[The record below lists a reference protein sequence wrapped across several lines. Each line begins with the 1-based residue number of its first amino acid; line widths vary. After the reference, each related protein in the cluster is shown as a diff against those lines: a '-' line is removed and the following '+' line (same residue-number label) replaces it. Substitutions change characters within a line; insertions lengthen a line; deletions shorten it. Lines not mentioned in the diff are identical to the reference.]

1 MFLWELLVVVLL
13 IMLNGFFAMS
23 ELAIVSARRAR
34 LQQMADE
41 GSGGARV
48 AIALAEDPGRFL
60 STVQIGISLVG
71 VLAGAYGGATLS
83 VYLADALR
91 GVGPIAPYADSVA
104 IATVVIGITY
114 FSLIVGELVPKRFA
128 LANAEAIAS
137 AVARPMAW
145 LARAASPVVW
155 FLGISTSAVMRLFG
169 LRSEKENTVTEEE
182 VKTMIAEGTE
192 SGVFAPAERELIE
205 GVLRLADRTVRAIM
219 TPRPDVMWLD
229 VDDAPETVI
238 REIRE
243 GGHSRLPVC
252 RRDLDEVLGVVHTKD
267 LLDAALA
274 GRPLDL
280 RAGAAKPLIVHDG
293 TPVLRL
299 LELFRSSGVHMAIV
313 VDEYGSVEGLATVTD
328 ILEAIAGE
336 LPELGRE
343 DDPGV
348 VRRDDGTWL
357 VDGMLPIDEVEARL
371 GLRGMRGDDDDFHTL
386 AGFVLRR
393 LGRVPKPADSFLWE
407 DVRFEVID
415 MDGRRVDKV
424 LVTPVPA
431 PEEQGH
437 TV

>member
-23 ELAIVSARRAR
+23 ELALVSARRAR

-41 GSGGARV
+41 GSRGARV
-48 AIALAEDPGRFL
+48 AIELADDHSRLL

-71 VLAGAYGGATLS
+71 VLAGAYGGATLAGY
-83 VYLADALR
+83 VAVWIRGIPAL
-91 GVGPIAPYADSVA
+91 APYADGIS
-104 IATVVIGITY
+104 IAAVVIAITY
-114 FSLIVGELVPKRFA
+114 FSLIIGELVPKRFA
-128 LANAEAIAS
+128 LANAEPIA
-137 AVARPMAW
+137 AVVARPMSM
-145 LARAASPVVW
+145 LSRIAAPVVW
-155 FLGISTSAVMRLFG
+155 FLGVSTDLVLRVFG
-169 LRSEKENTVTEEE
+169 LRSERESTVTEEE

-192 SGVFAPAERELIE
+192 SGVFAPEERALIE
-205 GVLRLADRTVRAIM
+205 GVLRLADRTVRGIM
-219 TPRPDVMWLD
+219 TPRPDVVWLD
-229 VDDAPETVI
+229 IDDDPDRVR
-238 REIRE
+238 REIAE
-243 GGHSRLPVC
+243 GPHSRLPVC
-252 RRDLDEVLGVVHTKD
+252 RGDLDEVLGVVHTKA

-274 GRPLDL
+274 GKALDL
-280 RAGAAKPLIVHDG
+280 RAALTKPLVVHDG

-299 LELFRSSGVHMAIV
+299 LELFRQSGVHMAIV

-343 DDPGV
+343 EDPGLV
-348 VRRDDGTWL
+348 LRDDGTWL

-371 GLRGMRGDDDDFHTL
+371 NLRNMRGEDDFHTL

-393 LGRVPKPADSFLWE
+393 LGRIPKPTDAFVWE
-407 DVRFEVID
+407 GVRFEVID

-424 LVTPVPA
+424 LVKPLPA
-431 PEEQGH
+431 PEEDGH